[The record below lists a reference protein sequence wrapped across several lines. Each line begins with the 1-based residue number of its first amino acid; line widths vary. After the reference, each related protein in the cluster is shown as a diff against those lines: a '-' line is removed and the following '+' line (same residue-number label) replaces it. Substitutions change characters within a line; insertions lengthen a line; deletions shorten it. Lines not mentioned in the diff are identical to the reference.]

1 MNFPKATEM
10 AHQLVAARIKKRN
23 SAIDATAGNGHDTL
37 FLAQTVGNGGKVFAI
52 DLQEE
57 AIEATRERIEASDF
71 AKPVEYFCHDHAEMK
86 DIIPPGKHGKIKAI
100 MFNLGY
106 LPGGDKS
113 ATTTWPSTL
122 KAIRAGLDLL
132 REGGLLTIVVYPG
145 HSAGK
150 QEAIALD
157 KFSTQLDADEFSVVR
172 YEFANLRNEPPY
184 LIAIG
189 KREQG

>member
-37 FLAQTVGNGGKVFAI
+37 FLAEAVGSAGKVFAI

-57 AIEATRERIEASDF
+57 ALTATRERLAASEYS
-71 AKPVEYFCHDHAEMK
+71 KPVEYFCRDHAEML
-86 DIIPPGKHGKIKAI
+86 DIIPSGKHGKIRAI

-113 ATTTWPSTL
+113 ATTKWPTTL
-122 KAIRAGLDLL
+122 KAIRAGLEIL
-132 REGGLLTIVVYPG
+132 RPGGILTIVVYPG
-145 HSAGK
+145 HAPGK
-150 QEAIALD
+150 QEAIVIE
-157 KFSTQLDADEFSVVR
+157 KFAAQLDAQEFTALR
-172 YEFANLRNEPPY
+172 YGVTNRRNDPPF
-184 LIAIG
+184 LIAIE
-189 KREQG
+189 KVERD

>member
-37 FLAQTVGNGGKVFAI
+37 FLAKAVGNGGKVFAI
-52 DLQEE
+52 DIQEE
-57 AIEATRERIEASDF
+57 ALAASRERIDASEF
-71 AKPVEYFCHDHAEMK
+71 AKPVEFFLGDHASMA
-86 DIIPPGKHGKIKAI
+86 DLIPTGKHGKIKAI

-113 ATTTWPSTL
+113 ATTTWPTTI
-122 KAIRAGLDLL
+122 KAIRCGLDLL
-132 REGGLLTIVVYPG
+132 SEEGIMTIVVYPG
-145 HSAGK
+145 HPAGA

-157 KFSTQLDADEFSVVR
+157 KFAAQLDPDRFTVVR
-172 YEFANLRNEPPY
+172 YSFANLHHRERPC
-184 LIAIG
+184 LLAIE
-189 KREQG
+189 KS